1 MRILSN
7 SDVLAECAKAFGLSD
22 DQDVS
27 SIFRPAL
34 RRAAFLLAPCSMPEL
49 ARFVAEPLSSFGD
62 QREKVEQVIQEMIA
76 YGDILEMKR
85 ISSDP
90 WDAPA
95 YVLRPAPPAFVVR
108 SPDEVILLGV
118 AGELASPLP
127 AELAAQV
134 TNEGPVRV
142 LRADPSERLVEH
154 LKLLGLAELS
164 EHAWLRTPPISRPAD
179 YVSAWHARLM
189 AVLASPAAIDGL
201 EILDPHRPST
211 FYSGRW
217 RPPAPTDN
225 GVFVARRDQA
235 YGAKLWSLVEIS
247 AGQTQRVLD
256 LVSPDDTQRPCD
268 IAWRI
273 QAALD
278 TIAGNPQ
285 IVSVECSTSR
295 VSLGFNSP
303 IPAFAERRLSI
314 VGAKVRCPGTL
325 FRFEIP
331 VARADAELAALNSSL
346 WMEAIESGA
355 MQ

>member
-7 SDVLAECAKAFGLSD
+7 NDVLSECAKALGVID
-22 DQDVS
+22 DHDVA
-27 SIFRPAL
+27 SILRPAL

-49 ARFVAEPLSSFGD
+49 ARFVSEPLSSFGD
-62 QREKVEQVIQEMIA
+62 QRETVEQVIQEMIA

-95 YVLRPAPPAFVVR
+95 YVLRPAPPAYVVR

-118 AGELASPLP
+118 AGELTSPLP

-134 TNEGPVRV
+134 KDEGPVRV

-164 EHAWLRTPPISRPAD
+164 EHAWLRTPAVSRPAD
-179 YVSAWHARLM
+179 YVSGWHARLM
-189 AVLASPAAIDGL
+189 AVVASPASIDGL
-201 EILDPHRPST
+201 ELLDPHRPST
-211 FYSGRW
+211 YYSGRW
-217 RPPAPTDN
+217 RPPASTDN

-256 LVSPDDTQRPCD
+256 LVSPDDSQRPCD

-278 TIAGNPQ
+278 TIAGSPQ
-285 IVSVECSTSR
+285 IVSVERSTSR

-303 IPAFAERRLSI
+303 LPAFAERRLSI
-314 VGAKVRCPGTL
+314 VCTKVRSPGAL
-325 FRFEIP
+325 FRFE
-331 VARADAELAALNSSL
+331 VQAAKADDELSALNSSL
-346 WMEAIESGA
+346 WMEATEAGA
-355 MQ
+355 IQ